1 MRGSCYLVPP
11 LATHVSPYVSVELV
25 GTPPLGASEHSCYLV
40 TPLSK
45 YKGGGLQND
54 SSITEIPPGVNMIF
68 FFEIVR
74 EFELGGTT
82 FGFFRLFDLG
92 PRFCCKTPKFL

>member
-40 TPLSK
+40 TPLSED
-45 YKGGGLQND
+45 KGGVFQND
-54 SSITEIPPGVNMIF
+54 SSITFTFETLFIPYLPHLQLYLTLPLGCGAEICSSQTVP
-68 FFEIVR
+68 
-74 EFELGGTT
+74 LT
-82 FGFFRLFDLG
+82 
-92 PRFCCKTPKFL
+92 